1 MTIWEISEKADYIA
15 GRHHRLQEAWRSY
28 CNTLVQG
35 ITLAKARLHHTIG
48 CAPEQQLCFVLFD
61 HFTVY
66 ITLSGGF
73 NGHTIEYAI
82 ANKGSEEKRLIAEA
96 RLTSDGKIDGLFEV
110 RDREKV
116 LEHYLA
122 NSPPSTTTSMPQWKP
137 IRRPT
142 STPLPA
148 TGTRRCWPELE
159 CRQVSI

>member
-61 HFTVY
+61 HFMVY

-82 ANKGSEEKRLIAEA
+82 ANKGSKEKRVIAEA

-110 RDREKV
+110 CDREKV
-116 LEHYLA
+116 LEHYLGKLA
-122 NSPPSTTTSMPQWKP
+122 AVYDTLYAAMEADTPVNLTTIARDGHSPV
-137 IRRPT
+137 
-142 STPLPA
+142 LA
-148 TGTRRCWPELE
+148 
-159 CRQVSI
+159 